1 MYDAEM
7 GFPGLIID
15 GTACAGG
22 GGDPLSLSESYEDIM
37 ARGSWPQAKRD
48 RRLQIDQNPTRPM
61 LERGPTATTA

>member
-22 GGDPLSLSESYEDIM
+22 GGDPLSRSESHEDM
-37 ARGSWPQAKRD
+37 VAGVS
-48 RRLQIDQNPTRPM
+48 
-61 LERGPTATTA
+61 